1 MGISREE
8 VTRIAELA
16 RLQLDGGQLDSMCAE
31 LSEVLEFVAA
41 LRRLDLEGC
50 DPGTFA
56 PIGAALREDA
66 PNGRRLGAESALAA
80 APEAE
85 GGFFLVPPIVD
96 DVQP

>member
-16 RLQLDGGQLDSMCAE
+16 RLQLDGDRLESMRAE

-50 DPGTFA
+50 EPGTFA
-56 PIGAALREDA
+56 PTGAALREDV
-66 PNGRRLGAESALAA
+66 PNGRRLTAESALGA
-80 APEAE
+80 APERE